1 VKTKS
6 RKVALLEEAHSFR
19 VPRQTTGDTIYQFL
33 SSLDTPRALTVWL
46 LYSSGEH
53 DQLTALDID
62 TKWYLNGYRFRLDYS
77 ATNFLAKAS
86 FLKTSFN
93 REQVAYEKFDKF
105 EDLCN
110 QTNRRFRTISLDPK
124 NTGSNVWLLHATKRK
139 IEMIL
144 GDFVGDE
151 LADDANWGPGVSTL
165 LSGAEVSGYNKFH
178 AERGITRDLYSLIRD
193 WFPVAYPSWADHL
206 SRSYGESWAVHE
218 VGNKIVT
225 VPKNSKTDRVIAI
238 EPGINLWFQKAIG
251 SMIRRRLRRF
261 GIDLNDQSINQTLA
275 WKASID
281 TNLATVDFS
290 SASDSISLEVVRELL
305 PPRWFGLMDAC
316 RSKVGRKAD
325 GSIVKWNK
333 FSSMG
338 NGFTFEL
345 ESLIFYAAALAVRE
359 YQGADGTISVYGDD
373 VILPTACFDLFSSF
387 SEFLGFKVNQEKSF
401 SSGDFRESCGSHYW
415 GGIDCKPVFLKERLS
430 NVETIFSLANGIRLL
445 AHRFGFNRRCD
456 ASFLNCWLSLRDR
469 VPESLRFMVPLS
481 GGDTGFIGNFD
492 EATPSRARYGI
503 EGYYY
508 RALASVGKT
517 RRGDGQGLVLSQLRR
532 LGKEEPGN
540 RAIRGAA
547 ISLSSFRA
555 SVEHRPT
562 GRVISLLR
570 LMGESRPDLLASNE
584 SYTLRGRSRRTITR
598 PLVVQWYNL
607 GEWS

>member
-1 VKTKS
+1 MKTKS

-19 VPRQTTGDTIYQFL
+19 VPRQTTGDAIYQFL

-62 TKWYLNGYRFRLDYS
+62 TNWYLNGYRFRLDYS

-93 REQVAYEKFDKF
+93 RQQVAYDKFDKF
-105 EDLCN
+105 ELACG
-110 QTNRRFRTISLDPK
+110 QTNLRFRSPSLDPK
-124 NTGSNVWLLHATKRK
+124 NTGPNVWLLHATKRK

-165 LSGAEVSGYNKFH
+165 LSGADVSGYNKFH
-178 AERGITRDLYSLIRD
+178 AERGITRDLYSLISG

-206 SRSYGESWAVHE
+206 SRSYGESWAVFE

-238 EPGINLWFQKAIG
+238 EPGINLWFQKALG
-251 SMIRRRLRRF
+251 SMIRRRLSRF
-261 GIDLNDQSINQTLA
+261 GVDLNDQSINQTLA

-290 SASDSISLEVVRELL
+290 SASDSISLEVVRELI
-305 PPRWFGLMDAC
+305 PPRWFQILDLC

-345 ESLIFYAAALAVRE
+345 ESLIFFAAALAVKE
-359 YQGADGTISVYGDD
+359 FLSAEGAVSVYGDD
-373 VILPTACFDLFSSF
+373 VILPNSCFTLFSSF
-387 SEFLGFKVNQEKSF
+387 SDFLGFTVNQEKSF
-401 SSGDFRESCGSHYW
+401 SSGEFRESCGSHFW
-415 GGIDCKPVFLKERLS
+415 GGVDCKPVFLKERLS
-430 NVETIFSLANGIRLL
+430 NVETIYSLANSVRQL
-445 AHRFGFNRRCD
+445 AHRYGFNRRCD
-456 ASFLNCWLSLRDR
+456 ASFRDCWVSLRDR

-481 GGDTGFIGNFD
+481 GGDTGFICNFD

-517 RRGDGQGLVLSQLRR
+517 RPGDGQGLVLAHLRRIGKCDSDNLNHSGAASQIRSIRALSEHRPIGRITFLRR
-532 LGKEEPGN
+532 L
-540 RAIRGAA
+540 
-547 ISLSSFRA
+547 
-555 SVEHRPT
+555 
-562 GRVISLLR
+562 
-570 LMGESRPDLLASNE
+570 MGSGRPDLLESNE
-584 SYTLRGRSRRTITR
+584 NYTLRGRSRRKVVR
-598 PLVVQWYNL
+598 PLVAQWYNL
-607 GEWS
+607 GEWA